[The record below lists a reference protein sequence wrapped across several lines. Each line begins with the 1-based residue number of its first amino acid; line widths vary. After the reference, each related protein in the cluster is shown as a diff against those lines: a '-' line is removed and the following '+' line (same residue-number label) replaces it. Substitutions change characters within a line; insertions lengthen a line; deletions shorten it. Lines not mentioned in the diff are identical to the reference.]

1 MTTVVN
7 KELKPAAGEQAGTR
21 PVLATT
27 TAVVLFI
34 IAWEFTGWA
43 SGGWLPSSLDVASK
57 LVPVIT
63 DPVTLSNMWVT
74 SYRILIAFIATTI
87 LGSLLGIAMG
97 LNRYFEA
104 FFRPL
109 TVIALA
115 IPDPV
120 YIIFAILI
128 LGTDESTGII
138 ALAIAVLPFVL
149 NVAHS
154 AVKARDVDLDGMAKV
169 YRLGT
174 RRYLTEVIIG
184 QVAPALVVA
193 ARTSFAFSWKIVVL
207 VEAISQP
214 LGIGSQIYTSF
225 RLLRYDEMIATTL
238 LFIVI
243 MRAVDY
249 LFFGF
254 LERRALAWAK

>member
-1 MTTVVN
+1 MTQLATRAVTAE
-7 KELKPAAGEQAGTR
+7 KTPGKTR
-21 PVLATT
+21 PLLATIV
-27 TAVVLFI
+27 AIVLFI
-34 IAWEFTGWA
+34 VAWEITGVL
-43 SGGWLPSSLDVASK
+43 SGGWVPSSLAVGSK
-57 LVPVIT
+57 IVPALLEPATIE
-63 DPVTLSNMWVT
+63 NMGIT

-87 LGSLLGIAMG
+87 VGSLLGIAMG

-109 TVIALA
+109 VVIALA

-149 NVAHS
+149 NVVHS
-154 AVKARDVDLDGMAKV
+154 AVKARDIDLDGMATV
-169 YRLGT
+169 YRFGR

-184 QVAPALVVA
+184 QVSPALVVA
-193 ARTSFAFSWKIVVL
+193 ARTSFAFCWKVVVL

-214 LGIGSQIYTSF
+214 LGIGSQIYTAF
-225 RLLRYDEMIATTL
+225 RLLRYDEMIAIAL
-238 LFIVI
+238 VFII
-243 MRAVDY
+243 LMRAVDY
-249 LFFGF
+249 IVFGF
-254 LERRALAWAK
+254 LERRALNWAK